1 MNMARLFYHKP
12 KFAILDE
19 CTSAVSSDVEGLMY
33 NHAKD
38 EGITLITIS
47 HRPALFKYHLHLLK
61 LTGDHGHWE
70 FSTIGT
76 AEERQSVE
84 NEIASLQAKLDE
96 VEDLKKRHA
105 EIQKELE
112 VGLNAGPQDGTKVQK
127 RGLF

>member
-1 MNMARLFYHKP
+1 MNLARLFYHRP
-12 KFAILDE
+12 KYAILDE

-38 EGITLITIS
+38 LGITLITIS

-61 LTGDHGHWE
+61 FTGDHGHWE

-76 AEERQSVE
+76 AEERLSLE
-84 NEIASLQAKLDE
+84 KEMAALQARLDE
-96 VEDLKKRHA
+96 VEALKKRHA
-105 EIQKELE
+105 EITKELE
-112 VGLNAGPQDGTKVQK
+112 VGLTAAPQDGTKIQK